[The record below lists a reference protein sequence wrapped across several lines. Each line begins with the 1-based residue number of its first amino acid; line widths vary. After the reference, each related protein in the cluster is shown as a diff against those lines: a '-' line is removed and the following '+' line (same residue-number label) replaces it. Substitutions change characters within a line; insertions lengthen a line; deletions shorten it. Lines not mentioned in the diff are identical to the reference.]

1 MLEDVSCNLCGK
13 SQADLLFEVAD
24 NITGKE
30 QKFNVVRCRSCDL
43 AYVNPRPVKDVI
55 ARYYPEDSYYS
66 YSYQD
71 ETTLKRRIRNFV
83 LEEQGGY
90 AHNGKESVAVRVIG
104 KLLATLGTSQVLM
117 YVPSV
122 PNGKA
127 LDVGCGC
134 GELLLWLKKHGWSEA
149 HGVEISKKAAA
160 LAKDHGLNV
169 FCGEIADAHYPD
181 NHFDYV
187 SLIHVLEHMH
197 DPMQTLKEVHRVIK
211 PGGLLVVGVP
221 NFESYENKVFGKYQS
236 ILKEVPRH
244 LYHFSR
250 NTLTRMLDESGFR
263 VDRAEGK
270 TFFIPSVNKQSL
282 KLVFTNE
289 SKAKFLLAICR
300 IYVERPIRYV
310 FSIEKET
317 FGQLFTFYASKRR

>member
-13 SQADLLFEVAD
+13 SQAELLFEVAD
-24 NITGKE
+24 NVTGKE
-30 QKFNVVRCRSCDL
+30 QKFNVVRCGLCDL
-43 AYVNPRPVKDVI
+43 AYVNPRPVKGVI

-71 ETTLKRRIRNFV
+71 GTTLKRRIRNFV

-90 AHNGKESVAVRVIG
+90 AHSGKDSIVVRLFG

-117 YVPSV
+117 FVPSI

-134 GELLLWLKKHGWSEA
+134 GEHLLWLKKHGWSEV
-149 HGVEISKKAAA
+149 HGVEISKRAAA
-160 LAKDHGLNV
+160 LANDNGLDV
-169 FCGEIADAHYPD
+169 FCGELADAHYPD
-181 NHFDYV
+181 NYFDYI
-187 SLIHVLEHMH
+187 SLVHVLEHTH
-197 DPMQTLKEVHRVIK
+197 DPMLTLREVHRVLK
-211 PGGLLVVGVP
+211 PGALLVVGVP
-221 NFESYENKVFGKYQS
+221 NFESYENTVFGKHQS

-263 VDRAEGK
+263 VNRTVGK

-282 KLVFTNE
+282 KLVFDNE
-289 SKAKFLLAICR
+289 SKTKFLWAMCR
-300 IYVERPIRYV
+300 IIVERPLRYL
-310 FSIEKET
+310 FSREKEA
-317 FGQLFTFYASKRR
+317 FGQLFTFYAVKQR